1 MLQEMRIVRS
11 SGKVVSREGAR
22 FEIISGGKM
31 VVALKAVSC
40 LVEPEVTDVVAVL
53 ETSEGLFISDVLHRS
68 EECQRNLTICFT
80 DAEGNPQDVEL
91 KAGNLALNAE
101 DKLTASGK
109 QLGFQFKSILMTGDR
124 IALVGQKLMTSMQEI
139 VSHAKQFLATYDT
152 MSTKAKNR
160 IDRIVETDQLKA
172 GAIQTQAD
180 TVSLTQAGS
189 TLIVARED
197 VRMDGK
203 RITMG

>member
-1 MLQEMRIVRS
+1 MRS

-22 FEIISGGKM
+22 FEILSSGRLL
-31 VVALKAVSC
+31 VALKAVSC

-53 ETSEGLFISDVLHRS
+53 ETSEGTFITDVLHRP
-68 EECQRNLTICFT
+68 EACQRNLTIGFA
-80 DAEGNPQDVEL
+80 DADGNPQDVEL
-91 KAGNLALNAE
+91 RAGNLALNAE
-101 DKLTASGK
+101 DKLSASGK
-109 QLGFQFKSILMTGDR
+109 QLGFQFKNILMTGDR

-139 VSHAKQFLATYDT
+139 VSHAKQLLATYDT
-152 MSTKAKNR
+152 TSTKAKHR

-172 GAIQTQAD
+172 GAIQTQVD
-180 TVSLTQAGS
+180 TVALTQAGS
-189 TLIVARED
+189 SLIVARED